1 MIMED
6 IKVIDSREFRIDIY
20 GQVVEVCIT
29 DFSDVKTNA
38 RTKASG
44 NPDEKI
50 MVYFDTKKY
59 DLGVIVH
66 EAVHIAM
73 FISER
78 LNLCFSAD
86 IHEHFACLVEFIFDS
101 TWRLL
106 DEMKEKKKKL

>member
-29 DFSDVKTNA
+29 DFSETKTNA

-44 NPDEKI
+44 NSDEKI
-50 MVYFDTKKY
+50 QAFFDPKRCN
-59 DLGVIVH
+59 LQVVVH

-73 FISER
+73 IISER

-86 IHEHFACLVEFIFDS
+86 IHEHFAYLVEFVFDS

-106 DEMKEKKKKL
+106 DEMKEET